1 MPNVEVIRSVLLIKE
16 CIAITHATLNTQHL
30 IQRELLF
37 YVLGEKQ
44 RELAMVLSLPT
55 TKDD

>member
-16 CIAITHATLNTQHL
+16 CMAITDAALNTQHP
-30 IQRELLF
+30 IQRELLL

-44 RELAMVLSLPT
+44 RELAMILSTPDA
-55 TKDD
+55 KGD